1 MITQI
6 HAQNF
11 KSWKDTGDLRLAPLT
26 GLFGANNSGK
36 TSILQM
42 LLLMKQT
49 VESEEKNQILR
60 IGDDSSL
67 INLGTFSDII
77 HGHQLSESLRLSFSW
92 KPHKP
97 LFIEEP
103 ESKRK
108 QIQELSFT
116 TLLYENNDRPA
127 IESFVYEF
135 DHSSLGIKV
144 REKDIEGKQKYK
156 FTHGHSEQS
165 MEFAPPEK
173 CYKFPDNLRNNVATE
188 FVMPLAPALEDLF
201 HRISYLESLRDC
213 ARRSYSWSGHHPDGV
228 GTQGEQVLATFL
240 AARIGGGESARR
252 EQQIL
257 EWLQH
262 MGLVYSYSLNRIDR
276 NNDDYEICVKTSEA
290 SPEVL
295 LTDVGSGVPQI
306 LPVLVQCYYGPES
319 SIVLLE
325 QPETHLHPLAQAGLA
340 DVFIDVIKDKKR
352 KAQIILESHS
362 EHLLRR
368 LQRRIAEEKLS
379 PNDVALYFCRIEN
392 GESKIDLLELD
403 KFGNIANWPQ
413 NFFGDEMGDLVA
425 MTEAAMKRETE
436 SDS

>member
-26 GLFGANNSGK
+26 GLFGTNNSGK

-49 VESEEKNQILR
+49 VESEEQNQILR

-67 INLGTFSDII
+67 IDLGTFRDII
-77 HGHQLSESLRLSFSW
+77 HGHQLNESLRLSFSW

-108 QIQELSFT
+108 GIQELSFT
-116 TLLYENNDRPA
+116 TWLYESNGRPTVA
-127 IESFVYEF
+127 SFLYEF
-135 DHSSLGIKV
+135 DHSSLGIRV
-144 REKDIEGKQKYK
+144 REKDIEDKQRYK

-173 CYKFPDNLRNNVATE
+173 CYKFPDNLRNNTATA

-213 ARRSYSWSGHHPDGV
+213 AHRSYSWSGQHPDNV
-228 GTQGEQVLATFL
+228 GTRGEQVLATFL
-240 AARIGGGESARR
+240 AARISGGESARR

-257 EWLQH
+257 EWLQD
-262 MGLVYSYSLNRIDR
+262 MGLVHSYAPNRIDK
-276 NNDDYEICVKTSEA
+276 NSDDYEIRVKTSDA

-306 LPVLVQCYYGPES
+306 LPVLVQCYYGSED

-325 QPETHLHPLAQAGLA
+325 QPETHLHPSAQAELA
-340 DVFIDVIKDKKR
+340 DVFINIVKDKKR
-352 KAQIILESHS
+352 KVQIILESHS

-379 PNDVALYFCRIEN
+379 PDDVALYF
-392 GESKIDLLELD
+392 
-403 KFGNIANWPQ
+403 
-413 NFFGDEMGDLVA
+413 
-425 MTEAAMKRETE
+425 
-436 SDS
+436 